1 MNLSSLNVKIPLER
15 VGVLIGFEGKVKEY
29 ITLKLNTEI
38 EVDSK
43 TGDVNIT
50 YLGTDP
56 SLIFRARDVVL
67 AIGRGFSPEKAF
79 RLFNDELILYIID
92 LREIFGTASQI
103 QRVKSRLIGKNGKT
117 RRIFEEETMTSISI
131 YGNTISIIGDIEH
144 LEVAR
149 EAVNMLLNGAL
160 HRSVYRYLN
169 KKRNELK
176 KVEMEIWKS
185 KPDLLRKE
193 REKSV

>member
-67 AIGRGFSPEKAF
+67 AIGRGFSTVVF
-79 RLFNDELILYIID
+79 ID
-92 LREIFGTASQI
+92 I
-103 QRVKSRLIGKNGKT
+103 
-117 RRIFEEETMTSISI
+117 
-131 YGNTISIIGDIEH
+131 
-144 LEVAR
+144 
-149 EAVNMLLNGAL
+149 
-160 HRSVYRYLN
+160 
-169 KKRNELK
+169 
-176 KVEMEIWKS
+176 
-185 KPDLLRKE
+185 
-193 REKSV
+193 